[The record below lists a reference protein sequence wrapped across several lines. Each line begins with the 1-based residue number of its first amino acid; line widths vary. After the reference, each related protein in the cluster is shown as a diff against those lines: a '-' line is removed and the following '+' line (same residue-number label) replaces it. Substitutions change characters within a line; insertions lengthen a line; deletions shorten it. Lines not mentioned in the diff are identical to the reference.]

1 MRSVVL
7 SSLLSSLLL
16 LMAAVKAGESPQ
28 RPSSQQV
35 VTNTI
40 WIEIEFIQ
48 ERMNPTNKIIAI
60 DLFGNAM
67 PKTVNNFMK
76 LCDPN
81 NKQIRKVM
89 LLSCAL

>member
-1 MRSVVL
+1 MRSVLSIL
-7 SSLLSSLLL
+7 SSLLVLLVV
-16 LMAAVKAGESPQ
+16 VKAGESPQ

-35 VTNTI
+35 VTNTV

-60 DLFGNAM
+60 DLFGNVM

-76 LCDPN
+76 LCDPT
-81 NKQIRKVM
+81 NKQIRKVIFH
-89 LLSCAL
+89 